1 MTMRL
6 LAFFDIDNT
15 LIQSSSGH
23 VAALLWAIK
32 EVYGLEVRID
42 VINHHGMTDQEIIIG
57 ILEKYRVDTDSIKSR
72 LKDCLKSMP
81 LKYAEI
87 VESEKIVM
95 MEGAVDLIS
104 KLEHNDFVLGLVTG
118 NLEKIARA
126 KLKKIGIDHFFKI
139 GGFGSDHINRT
150 NLVKIAIKRAEQQ
163 FNIGS
168 DRQVFHFGDAPQDMK
183 AGREAGVVPIGVTTG
198 EFTAEQLKAAG
209 AEKIIPD
216 LKDAE
221 DILGFLQGFFSRQR
235 YSSKSI

>member
-23 VAALLWAIK
+23 VAALLGAIR
-32 EVYGLEVRID
+32 EVYGLEVSID
-42 VINHHGMTDQEIIIG
+42 VINHHGMTDPEIITR
-57 ILEKYRVDTDSIKSR
+57 ILAGYEVNLADIQTG
-72 LKDCLKSMP
+72 LQDCLDCMP
-81 LKYAEI
+81 LKYAAI

-95 MEGAVDLIS
+95 MEGVLNLLTQ
-104 KLEHNDFVLGLVTG
+104 LEQNGIILGLVTG

-150 NLVKIAIKRAEQQ
+150 NLVKIAIQRAEAQ

-183 AGREAGVVPIGVTTG
+183 AGIEAGVVPIGVATG
-198 EFTAEQLKAAG
+198 VFTAEQLKAAG
-209 AEKIIPD
+209 AEIVIPN
-216 LKDAE
+216 LKDAGE
-221 DILGFLQGFFSRQR
+221 ILGFLLSFL
-235 YSSKSI
+235 